1 MVAEVEKAVRLKLK
15 KFVLVNNKYPSAGT
29 LLKYMRGTNKEE
41 VSLLLEEIKKEYPNF
56 TNFLVK
62 LKEET
67 KEEYEKGNDE
77 LIEIVDV
84 LVDGNDKISRY
95 YTNGYSVKEGN
106 VVIVNYYGNNLEGIV
121 VGNPYHVY
129 KDFVA
134 YEYKPIKS
142 VKGIQELETKTME
155 HIIEFVSTYL
165 LLNKSFDQ
173 INKTKE
179 YCECSNKE
187 DIEKI
192 AFHIKMKYPNI
203 GDYIE
208 EYKQKMIEDYQ
219 KSPEDYVKVVD
230 VERVY
235 KRKTILKPYLVED
248 NEYQLGDE
256 VIATVYEERGKIV
269 SESYYVLKKYC
280 KDLTSLKRPLYKEI
294 SSGRTYRL
302 NIIAQIK
309 KKKDIKLF
317 QNEETGMK
325 RLIGGFEELFDFYNR
340 FYSSE
345 DENSVLSFSDID
357 LKLEEQIFI
366 SLDFYMKKE
375 LKYENIILGDIK
387 NAIEGAGLIEIS
399 SEIIKM

>member
-1 MVAEVEKAVRLKLK
+1 
-15 KFVLVNNKYPSAGT
+15 
-29 LLKYMRGTNKEE
+29 
-41 VSLLLEEIKKEYPNF
+41 
-56 TNFLVK
+56 
-62 LKEET
+62 
-67 KEEYEKGNDE
+67 
-77 LIEIVDV
+77 
-84 LVDGNDKISRY
+84 
-95 YTNGYSVKEGN
+95 
-106 VVIVNYYGNNLEGIV
+106 
-121 VGNPYHVY
+121 
-129 KDFVA
+129 
-134 YEYKPIKS
+134 
-142 VKGIQELETKTME
+142 
-155 HIIEFVSTYL
+155 
-165 LLNKSFDQ
+165 
-173 INKTKE
+173 
-179 YCECSNKE
+179 
-187 DIEKI
+187 
-192 AFHIKMKYPNI
+192 MKYPNI

-325 RLIGGFEELFDFYNR
+325 RLIGGFEELFDFY
-340 FYSSE
+340 SSE